1 MLKHLRR
8 LLALVFLLGLN
19 WLFLDFTGSAQ
30 HCVGRMAKL
39 QLLPALLA
47 FNWVV
52 VIVLLAITVL
62 MGRIYCSVI
71 CPLGIMQDV
80 ISWISGKLKLDK
92 NKRRFGRFSYENSK
106 GLSVLRYT
114 IFALFVVCLFA
125 GFGTFVQ
132 LLAPYS
138 SFGRIV
144 TMLLQPLYEMG
155 NNILADR
162 SEAAGNYDYY
172 QVSVWMRSMPVFIVA
187 AVTFIVIFIMAWID
201 GRFYCNRLCP
211 VGTLLGILS
220 AKRVV
225 GIDIKAD
232 KCKSCRL
239 CERACKSSAIFIP
252 NRDQKLKGLVPA
264 VDSTRCVDCFNC
276 IDTCQH
282 GALSFSRVS
291 CPSSDMQSVVAR
303 ENNDASTTNSTDGP
317 TRRAFL
323 TATAAVLGASIVE
336 AQEKTTDGGLA
347 AITDMKR
354 PERKQPICPPG
365 AISLKN
371 MQTKCTGCQL
381 CVSECPNDVLRPSN
395 SLMHM
400 MMPTSSYERGFCR
413 PECTRCSDVCPAG
426 AIVKFPGDEKERRA
440 VKSSTKIGT
449 AHWIADNC
457 IVNTDG
463 VSCGLCSRRC
473 PTSAIKMVLSNPDDR
488 KSLRIPAVDEERC
501 IGCGAC
507 ENLCP
512 SRPFSAIY
520 VEGIDVQREI

>member
-30 HCVGRMAKL
+30 HCVGWMAKL

-71 CPLGIMQDV
+71 CPLGILQDV
-80 ISWISGKLKLDK
+80 VSWISGKLKLDK
-92 NKRRFGRFSYENSK
+92 NKRRF
-106 GLSVLRYT
+106 
-114 IFALFVVCLFA
+114 
-125 GFGTFVQ
+125 
-132 LLAPYS
+132 
-138 SFGRIV
+138 
-144 TMLLQPLYEMG
+144 
-155 NNILADR
+155 
-162 SEAAGNYDYY
+162 
-172 QVSVWMRSMPVFIVA
+172 
-187 AVTFIVIFIMAWID
+187 

-252 NRDQKLKGLVPA
+252 NRDQKQKGLVPA

-276 IDTCQH
+276 IDRCQH

-291 CPSSDMQSVVAR
+291 CPSSDVQPVVAK
-303 ENNDASTTNSTDGP
+303 ENIDASASKTANGP

-323 TATAAVLGASIVE
+323 TATVTVLGASLAK

-347 AITDMKR
+347 AITGKKR

-371 MQTKCTGCQL
+371 MQQKCTGCQL

-395 SLMHM
+395 DLMHM

-440 VKSSTKIGT
+440 LKSSTKIGT
-449 AHWIADNC
+449 AHWIKENC

-473 PTSAIKMVLSNPDDR
+473 PTSAIKMVLSDPNDR

>member
-30 HCVGRMAKL
+30 HCVGWMAKL

-106 GLSVLRYT
+106 GLNILRYT
-114 IFALFVVCLFA
+114 LFGLFVVCLFA

-155 NNILADR
+155 NNLLADR
-162 SEAAGNYDYY
+162 SEAAGNFDYY
-172 QVSVWMRSMPVFIVA
+172 QVDVWMRSMPVFIIA
-187 AVTFIVIFIMAWID
+187 AVTFVVIFIMAWID

-252 NRDQKLKGLVPA
+252 NRDQKQKGLVPA

-291 CPSSDMQSVVAR
+291 CPSSDVQPVVAK
-303 ENNDASTTNSTDGP
+303 ENIDASVSNNANGP

-323 TATAAVLGASIVE
+323 TATATVLGASLAK

-347 AITDMKR
+347 AITGKKR
-354 PERKQPICPPG
+354 PE
-365 AISLKN
+365 LKDVDKTFQ
-371 MQTKCTGCQL
+371 MDKVKYTKYL
-381 CVSECPNDVLRPSN
+381 ID
-395 SLMHM
+395 LMHM

-449 AHWIADNC
+449 AHWIKENC
-457 IVNTDG
+457 IVNSDG

-473 PTSAIKMVLSNPDDR
+473 PTSAIKMVLSDPNDR

>member
-30 HCVGRMAKL
+30 HCVGWMAKL

-52 VIVLLAITVL
+52 VIVLVIVTLL

-80 ISWISGKLKLDK
+80 ISWISGKLQLNK
-92 NKRRFGRFSYENSK
+92 NKRRFGRFAYENSK
-106 GLSVLRYT
+106 GLNVLRYT
-114 IFALFVVCLFA
+114 LFGLFVVCLLA

-155 NNILADR
+155 NNLLADR
-162 SEAAGNYDYY
+162 SEAAGNFDYY
-172 QVSVWMRSMPVFIVA
+172 QVDVWMRSMPVFIVA
-187 AVTFIVIFIMAWID
+187 LVTFVVIAIMAWVG

-220 AKRVV
+220 AKRVL
-225 GIDIKAD
+225 GIHIDAD

-252 NRDQKLKGLVPA
+252 TRDQQKQRLVPE
-264 VDSTRCVDCFNC
+264 VDSTRCVDCFDC
-276 IDTCQH
+276 IEKCQH
-282 GALSFSRVS
+282 DALAFTKMPRQAANTVS
-291 CPSSDMQSVVAR
+291 TVSADSNKNEA
-303 ENNDASTTNSTDGP
+303 GP

-323 TATAAVLGASIVE
+323 TATAAVVGATLAE
-336 AQEKTTDGGLA
+336 AQEKTTDGGLTV
-347 AITDMKR
+347 ITGKQR

-371 MQTKCTGCQL
+371 MQQKCTGCQL
-381 CVSECPNDVLRPSN
+381 CVSECPNGVLRPSN
-395 SLMHM
+395 DLMHF

-413 PECTRCSDVCPAG
+413 PECTRCSDVCPTG

-449 AHWIADNC
+449 AHWVADNC

-473 PTSAIKMVLSNPDDR
+473 PTAAIKMVLSDPDDK
-488 KSLRIPAVDEERC
+488 KSLRIPSVDEERC

-512 SRPFSAIY
+512 ARPFSAIY
-520 VEGIDVQREI
+520 VEGVDVQREM